1 MACSGCESSSDDWV
15 GGHTFIIGSGC
26 VNPNERE
33 VPYLGDSEWGAVC
46 APVDQ
51 GRFRRSPP
59 ALPPRIRLRKNWVY
73 PRQSSLSVQCNEEW

>member
-1 MACSGCESSSDDWV
+1 MQGSAL
-15 GGHTFIIGSGC
+15 GG
-26 VNPNERE
+26 
-33 VPYLGDSEWGAVC
+33 SEWGAVC

-73 PRQSSLSVQCNEEW
+73 PRQSSLSVQCNEEWWLVVQWCWRYWFSELSGRAI